1 MFICLIKK
9 SGGVE
14 ENLGPKR
21 YSVNYLTICYWNL
34 NSIVAHNVIK
44 VALLKT
50 YLSVHEMDIICLS
63 ETYLESSVPFQDD
76 NLQIPRFSSVRAA
89 HPSNTKR
96 GGVLIWYKNFLLIKL
111 IDAKYLHESLNFEL
125 RVGEKFFVSLQIP

>member
-44 VALLKT
+44 VALLKA

-96 GGVLIWYKNFLLIKL
+96 GGVLI
-111 IDAKYLHESLNFEL
+111 
-125 RVGEKFFVSLQIP
+125 